1 MKPSALNKV
10 LLLLTSAV
18 AAYEVVAG
26 FDAFDDLTSFYFTV
40 AFGVLIL
47 ASLLII
53 IFGFN
58 VLNHPWVAS
67 VSALVPLSFSAGLIK
82 SYLPDI
88 HVLYLAFALAG
99 LLAIALSKRFMAD
112 PAASIV
118 VAGVHGVAGIVVVA
132 LPVALNFMGRAGS
145 DFLFISLGG
154 LVIGSLGIMLALS
167 GSRLAIFNKELLLSV
182 LPFSLFLTTLSF
194 VMGLSIKL

>member
-1 MKPSALNKV
+1 MKPSAVNRM

-18 AAYEVVAG
+18 AAYEIVAG
-26 FDAFDDLTSFYFTV
+26 FDTFDDLTSFYFTV

-47 ASLLII
+47 ASLLMI

-58 VLNHPWVAS
+58 VLNHPWVAA

-82 SYLPDI
+82 TYLPALHI
-88 HVLYLAFALAG
+88 YYLAFALAG
-99 LLAIALSKRFMAD
+99 LLAIALSKRFLAD
-112 PAASIV
+112 PAASTV

-132 LPVALNFMGRAGS
+132 LPLALNLMGKTGS
-145 DFLFISLGG
+145 DFLFVSLGG
-154 LVIGSLGIMLALS
+154 LVIGSLGTMLVLS
-167 GSRLAIFNKELLLSV
+167 GSRLAIFDRELLLSV

-194 VMGLSIKL
+194 VIGLSIKL